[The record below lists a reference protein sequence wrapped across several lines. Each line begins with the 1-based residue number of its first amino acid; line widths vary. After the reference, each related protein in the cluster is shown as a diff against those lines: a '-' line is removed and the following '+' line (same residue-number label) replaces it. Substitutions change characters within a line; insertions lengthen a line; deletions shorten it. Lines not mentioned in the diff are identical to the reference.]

1 MFIVA
6 YAVWVERRSPPPSRT
21 GTAPIASGI
30 FGLFQP
36 AADAVKSFLKEDF
49 TPGHVRKVYFWLAPA
64 IVMIPSLLTVAIIPF
79 GSQLGQQRMV
89 IANLNV
95 GILYTFGISSLGVYG
110 IVLAG
115 YAANSK
121 YPFLGGIRS
130 SAQMISYEIAMGMSV
145 VPLFLIAG
153 GLDGSSAVAG
163 FSKAPAA
170 SISTGWS
177 TRPTRLALLRRSS
190 CSWPPCSPRPTGCPS
205 TCRRRSRNW
214 PAATT
219 SSTVRLSSPCFSWA
233 NTPP

>member
-1 MFIVA
+1 
-6 YAVWVERRSPPPSRT
+6 
-21 GTAPIASGI
+21 
-30 FGLFQP
+30 
-36 AADAVKSFLKEDF
+36 
-49 TPGHVRKVYFWLAPA
+49 
-64 IVMIPSLLTVAIIPF
+64 
-79 GSQLGQQRMV
+79 MV

-95 GILYTFGISSLGVYG
+95 GNSLHLRHLSLGVYG

-153 GLDGSSAVAG
+153 GLDESVLSSPWREFLEG
-163 FSKAPAA
+163 
-170 SISTGWS
+170 TGGLNLNRLVSYQANHGWLTS
-177 TRPTRLALLRRSS
+177 MRPSLSRS
-190 CSWPPCSPRPTGCPS
+190 SWPPCSPRPAGSPS

-219 SSTVRLSSPCFSWA
+219 WSTVRLGSPCFSWP
-233 NTPP
+233 NTRR